1 MTSQVVSTK
10 KVVSLEAHA
19 LLRFDAFQLLPR
31 RRVLL
36 RNDDFIPIGGR
47 AFDLLLALV
56 SCAGEI
62 VSHDELIQI
71 VWPARVV
78 SSCNLKTQ
86 VMTLQRAL
94 GLTPEGNR
102 YIKSVAL
109 RGYVFV
115 ADVHTLPS
123 DRPQTSALGWRGEQ
137 FVGSMLTSLPIAP
150 PCGVST

>member
-1 MTSQVVSTK
+1 M
-10 KVVSLEAHA
+10 

-36 RNDDFIPIGGR
+36 RNDDFVQIGGR

-62 VSHDELIQI
+62 VSHEELMQI
-71 VWPARVV
+71 VWPEFSV

-86 VMTLQRAL
+86 VTTLQKAL
-94 GLTPEGNR
+94 GLTPGGSR

-115 ADVHTLPS
+115 ADVYSLPS
-123 DRPQTSALGWRGEQ
+123 DRAQTSALGWRGGQ
-137 FVGSMLTSLPIAP
+137 SAGSMLTSASTAP
-150 PCGVST
+150 PCTLSP